1 MSEHLYQL
9 VGDRKGIELAL
20 DDYIDAIEAGEMDE
34 SALWDTLD
42 GIDGAIEDKADSIVQ
57 VIRNKQALASAI
69 DEEVKRLQAR
79 KKAVDKAVDRISVY
93 VANTLS
99 ILGIDKL
106 ETVHAKLSFRA
117 SKKCVISDPT
127 AVLNWALANGRADL
141 LTIPEPTPSTSAIK
155 AAIDAGEKIPG
166 AMIVKNR
173 NLQIK

>member
-1 MSEHLYQL
+1 MSDHLYQL

-57 VIRNKQALASAI
+57 VIRNKQTLASAI
-69 DEEVKRLQAR
+69 DEEIKRLQAR
-79 KKAVDKAVDRISVY
+79 KKSVDKATDRIAAYLEEQLAV
-93 VANTLS
+93 
-99 ILGIDKL
+99 LGIDKL
-106 ETVHAKLSFRA
+106 ETVHARISFR
-117 SKKCVISDPT
+117 SSEKCVISDP
-127 AVLNWALANGRADL
+127 AVAVGWALANGRADL

-155 AAIDAGEKIPG
+155 AALKSGEKIPG
-166 AMIVKNR
+166 AVIIKNR

>member
-57 VIRNKQALASAI
+57 VIRNKQTLASAI
-69 DEEVKRLQAR
+69 DEEIKRLQAR
-79 KKAVDKAVDRISVY
+79 KKAVDKAVDRISAY
-93 VANTLS
+93 LS
-99 ILGIDKL
+99 DQLAVIGIDKL
-106 ETVHAKLSFRA
+106 DTVHARLSFR
-117 SKKCVISDPT
+117 SSEKCVISDP
-127 AVLNWALANGRADL
+127 AVALNWALANGRADL
-141 LTIPEPTPSTSAIK
+141 LTIPEPTPSTSAIN
-155 AAIDAGEKIPG
+155 AALKGGEKIPG
-166 AMIVKNR
+166 AILVKNR

>member
-9 VGDRKGIELAL
+9 VGDRKSIELAL
-20 DDYIDAIEAGEMDE
+20 DDYIDAIEAGDMDE

-42 GIDGAIEDKADSIVQ
+42 GIDCAIEDKADGIVQ

-79 KKAVDKAVDRISVY
+79 KKSVDKATERLAAYLSDQLSV
-93 VANTLS
+93 
-99 ILGIDKL
+99 IGIDKL
-106 ETVHAKLSFRA
+106 DTVHARLSFRA
-117 SKKCVISDPT
+117 SEKCVISNPT
-127 AVLNWALANGRADL
+127 VALNWALANGRADL

-155 AAIDAGEKIPG
+155 AAIKAGEEIPG
-166 AMIVKNR
+166 AVLLKCR